1 MNRGKRFENKVVIVT
16 GASSGIGRAAALEFA
31 GEGATVVLAARRMQ
45 ACEEAVREIRDGGGE
60 ALALCCDVTDA
71 QSTERM
77 VADAVQRYG
86 RLDCAFNNA
95 GIAGDIRKPT
105 HEHSLE
111 NWNQVITTNLTSIF
125 LCMKHEI
132 PAMLASNGGAIV
144 NNSSIYGLVAS
155 NVGHVP
161 YAASKYGVIGLT
173 QSAAVEY
180 ATQGLRVNAVCP
192 GYTWT
197 ERMREGYAG
206 LKPHFERNVHPH
218 IPMDRL
224 GEMTEIARLVLWLA
238 SDEASYVTGQAI
250 AADGGWVA
258 K

>member
-1 MNRGKRFENKVVIVT
+1 MKTRKRFEDKVVLVT
-16 GASSGIGRAAALEFA
+16 GASSGIGKATAGEFA
-31 GEGATVVLAARRMQ
+31 REGARVVLVARRVD
-45 ACEEAVREIRDGGGE
+45 ACEEAAREIRAEGGE
-60 ALALCCDVTDA
+60 ALALRCDVTEA
-71 QSTERM
+71 RETERM
-77 VADAVQRYG
+77 VAETLRHYG

-95 GIAGDIRKPT
+95 GIAGEMQKPT

-111 NWNQVITTNLTSIF
+111 NWNLVIATNLTSMF

-132 PAMLASNGGAIV
+132 PAMVKRGGGAIV
-144 NNSSIYGLVAS
+144 NNASIYGLVAS

-161 YAASKYGVIGLT
+161 YAASKYGVVGLSKT
-173 QSAAVEY
+173 AAVEY

-197 ERMREGYAG
+197 EQMHENYSEI
-206 LKPHFERNVHPH
+206 PDHFERKVKPH

-224 GEMTEIARLVLWLA
+224 GEMSEIAQLVLWLA

>member
-1 MNRGKRFENKVVIVT
+1 MNTGKRFKDKVVIVT

-31 GEGATVVLAARRMQ
+31 AEGASVVLAARRKQ
-45 ACEEAVREIRDGGGE
+45 ACEETVGEIRAGGG
-60 ALALCCDVTDA
+60 AAMAVGCDVTDA
-71 QSTERM
+71 KATERM
-77 VADAVQRYG
+77 VAETLTRYG

-105 HEHSLE
+105 HEQSPE
-111 NWNQVITTNLTSIF
+111 NWNEVIMTNLTSVF
-125 LCMKHEI
+125 LCMKYEI
-132 PAMLASNGGAIV
+132 PAMLAGGSGAIV

-206 LKPHFERNVHPH
+206 LKTHFERNVHPH